1 MGGIGAKSVILQ
13 VWLLVGG
20 GDPQIEGRSRA
31 LPPLG
36 RPSLPSIK
44 VFLCGHRIVTSY
56 PLQNKR
62 SIRLPRL
69 TLFWTP
75 YDSH

>member
-20 GDPQIEGRSRA
+20 GDPQIKGRSRA

-44 VFLCGHRIVTSY
+44 ANRDLLSLSKQTLHQAATADPFLD
-56 PLQNKR
+56 
-62 SIRLPRL
+62 
-69 TLFWTP
+69 TL
-75 YDSH
+75 